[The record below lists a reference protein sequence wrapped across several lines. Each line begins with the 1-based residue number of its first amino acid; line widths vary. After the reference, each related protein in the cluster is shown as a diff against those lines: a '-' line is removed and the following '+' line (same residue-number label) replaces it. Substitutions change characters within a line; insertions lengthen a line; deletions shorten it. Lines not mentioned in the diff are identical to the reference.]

1 MRGALYSG
9 IEADNRQRAVEF
21 IDWAVPYLKQ
31 VPDIQLYRDL
41 AIAYQQVDE
50 PQKALAIITEG
61 SAIYPKEMNLADAK
75 QRIEKGELLT
85 TASVAQ
91 FDLTAD
97 NAAGNER

>member
-1 MRGALYSG
+1 L
-9 IEADNRQRAVEF
+9 E
-21 IDWAVPYLKQ
+21 
-31 VPDIQLYRDL
+31 
-41 AIAYQQVDE
+41 
-50 PQKALAIITEG
+50 IITEG

-97 NAAGNER
+97 NAAENER